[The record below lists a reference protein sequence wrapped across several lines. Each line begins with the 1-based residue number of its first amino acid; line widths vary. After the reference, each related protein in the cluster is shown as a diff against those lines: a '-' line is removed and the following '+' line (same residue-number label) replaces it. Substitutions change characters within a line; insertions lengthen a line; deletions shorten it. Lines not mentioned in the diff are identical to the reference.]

1 MNRMLYFVFPTEI
14 EGQTSSGTLGIY
26 LDDPEEA
33 LKHSARVGGRCISVV
48 GNEIRVMDDI
58 HNTRN

>member
-1 MNRMLYFVFPTEI
+1 MSRMLCFVFPPEV

-33 LKHSARVGGRCISVV
+33 LKHAARVGGRCISLQ
-48 GNEIRVMDDI
+48 GHEIRVMDDI
-58 HNTRN
+58 RNS